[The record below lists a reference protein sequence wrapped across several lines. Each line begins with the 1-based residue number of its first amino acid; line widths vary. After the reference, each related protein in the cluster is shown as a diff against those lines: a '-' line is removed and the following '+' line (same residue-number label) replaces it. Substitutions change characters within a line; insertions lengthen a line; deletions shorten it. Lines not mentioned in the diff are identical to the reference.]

1 MKFQEDNPENLQ
13 KADIVVGIPSYNEAT
28 NIAYPTLQAA
38 KGLKEHFGDLKSV
51 IINLD
56 NSSSDGTCRIFLD
69 TDTLGIPKI
78 CLSTHRGIRGK
89 GNNLKN
95 LFRKVLDLDAK
106 GVVVI
111 DADLKSITP
120 LWIKNLMEPIFK
132 DFSFVAPLYVQHKY
146 DGTLT
151 NNIVYPLTRCLY
163 GRRVRQPM
171 GANFGL
177 SAKMAAIYLKSHLW
191 DEDVA
196 QHGIDIWMTTVAMN
210 EGVPISQTFLGRP
223 RTDKPKDPALD
234 LGSTFRQVMDT
245 IFNLMIPY
253 HDRWAS
259 TKWSKPTAIFGF
271 GIGDVE
277 PPPVVKVS
285 KDKLYKKFREGFNT
299 HWDLYRSLF
308 SSENLQKIREIASL
322 DIEHFE
328 MPIPVW
334 ARILFDCAIAYH
346 KRVMD
351 RNRIIEVLMPLFY
364 GKTLSFVNKTEGMSN
379 QQAEEYLEEMCL
391 VFEQSKPYLMY
402 RWDQ

>member
-1 MKFQEDNPENLQ
+1 MKYQEDNPENLQ
-13 KADIVVGIPSYNEAT
+13 KADIVVGVPSYNEAT
-28 NIAYPTLQAA
+28 NIAYPTAQAA
-38 KGLKEHFGDLKSV
+38 RGLKEHFGDLRSV

-56 NSSSDGTCRIFLD
+56 NSSSDGTCQAFLD

-95 LFRKVLDLDAK
+95 LFRKVLDLNAK
-106 GVVVI
+106 VVVVI

-120 LWIKNLMEPIFK
+120 LWIKNLVEPIFK

-177 SAKMAAIYLKSHLW
+177 SAKMAAVYLKSPLW

-210 EGVPISQTFLGRP
+210 EGVPISQTFLGKP
-223 RTDKPKDPALD
+223 RKDKPKDPALD
-234 LGSTFRQVMDT
+234 LGPTFRQVMDT
-245 IFNLMIPY
+245 IFNLMISY

-271 GIGDVE
+271 GTGEVE

-299 HWDLYRSLF
+299 HWNLYRSLF

-334 ARILFDCAIAYH
+334 ARILFDCAIAYR
-346 KRVMD
+346 KKVMD
-351 RNRIIEVLMPLFY
+351 RNRIIEVLIPLFY

-391 VFEQSKPYLMY
+391 VFEQSKPYLIY